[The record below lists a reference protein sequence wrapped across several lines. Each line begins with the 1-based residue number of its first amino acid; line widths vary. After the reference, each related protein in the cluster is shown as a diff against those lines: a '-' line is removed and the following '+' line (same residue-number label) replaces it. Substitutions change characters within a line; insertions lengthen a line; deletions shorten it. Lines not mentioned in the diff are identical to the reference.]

1 MNFFSK
7 ALTIVRNPN
16 IFRRLVSFY
25 WDGYLLET
33 GWFESYRKLRPVNG
47 KNEPIPWVTY
57 AFIDFIES
65 RLHSQLTMLEYG
77 SGYSTLYY
85 SKRLKHVHA
94 VEHDEPWFRE
104 MSGQMPP
111 NVSLSHVALD
121 TNGKYASFAKNSAT
135 KFDVIVVDGRDRVNC
150 IKESIDSLSP
160 AGVMVLDDSER
171 DEYKEGIAFLR
182 MKNFR
187 SIEFWG
193 IAPGIFFRKCTTVFY
208 RDGNCLGI

>member
-85 SKRLKHVHA
+85 SKKLKHVHA
-94 VEHDEPWFRE
+94 VEHDEPWFKE

-121 TNGKYASFAKNSAT
+121 TNGKYASFAKNT
-135 KFDVIVVDGRDRVNC
+135 VIKFDIIVVDGRDRVNC
-150 IKESIDSLSP
+150 IKQSIDSLSP

-171 DEYKEGIAFLR
+171 DEYREGIAFLR
-182 MKNFR
+182 AKNFR

>member
-1 MNFFSK
+1 MSFFSK

-33 GWFESYRKLRPVNG
+33 GWFESYRRLRPVNS

-57 AFIDFIES
+57 SFIDFIEP
-65 RLHSQLTMLEYG
+65 RLNSQLTMLEYG
-77 SGYSTLYY
+77 SGYSTLFY
-85 SKRLKHVHA
+85 SKKLKHVHA
-94 VEHDEPWFRE
+94 VEHDEPWFKE

-111 NVSLSHVALD
+111 NVSLSHIALD
-121 TNGKYASFAKNSAT
+121 TNDKYASFARNTAL
-135 KFDVIVVDGRDRVNC
+135 KFDIIIVDGRDRVNC
-150 IKESIDSLSP
+150 IKQSIDSLSS

-171 DEYKEGIAFLR
+171 EEYKDGILFL
-182 MKNFR
+182 KSKGLR
-187 SIEFWG
+187 SIDFWG